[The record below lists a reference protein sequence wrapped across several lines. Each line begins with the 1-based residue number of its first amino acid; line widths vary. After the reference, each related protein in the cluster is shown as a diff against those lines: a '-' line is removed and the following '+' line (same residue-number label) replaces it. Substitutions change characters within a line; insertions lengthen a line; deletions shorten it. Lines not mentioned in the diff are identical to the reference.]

1 MANGLFEMGDRVMF
15 DNSDYG
21 YQYDQDRLLE
31 LIKKIRNFDKLT
43 HDFGAIAIG
52 VEYTTTFKFTNTG
65 DEKLVFTSVKGS
77 CTCTVPEYTK
87 EAIEPG
93 ESGEIKVKFKPG
105 MPLAEQTK
113 YVTITANT
121 NNLEIALNLFLFIFF
136 IFKDF
141 TILGFVSNQDL
152 ILILH
157 KVKVNNSFC
166 FGNLFLLHLYSDK
179 KKYHRYS

>member
-1 MANGLFEMGDRVMF
+1 MSKKKYNELG
-15 DNSDYG
+15 
-21 YQYDQDRLLE
+21 QYYENIEYDLKKSRAEVADLKHQLALQKALGGKQEE
-31 LIKKIRNFDKLT
+31 LPITTYKFDKLT
-43 HDFGAIAIG
+43 HDFGTIAIG

-121 NNLEIALNLFLFIFF
+121 KRKITVI
-136 IFKDF
+136 
-141 TILGFVSNQDL
+141 S
-152 ILILH
+152 
-157 KVKVNNSFC
+157 VK
-166 FGNLFLLHLYSDK
+166 GNVREK
-179 KKYHRYS
+179 